1 MGSAGLPLTPREP
14 DNLGSGHLAAKAVF
28 FIVLALLATGL
39 AILNTSDADDAMYL
53 GASLKMIDSSSLN
66 AVEPTFGDDTL
77 AQHPAWRYLVWELVI
92 SVLATS
98 TSIHP
103 LTLFHLVVPV
113 VMGVFSVS
121 SYLALCKLLFGERHA
136 YWAVLSVLLFLVTFI
151 GSHMSPG
158 CFILTRL
165 WQGKAVFLHVV
176 YPILVCALLSYLQ
189 SGRFSDYLT
198 FSAALVAATAMN
210 ATAIYLSLTASG
222 LLTVSFAAVNWT
234 NFRTRR
240 ALLLGLA
247 TIVPLLVLWDIVSAI
262 VPYYNVQE
270 VSSAIRAFS
279 WNALFQ
285 DFVGYD
291 GMLLVLPVMAVVVVL
306 MERRPFVLTVLVA
319 YPITLILTVLN
330 PVTGQFIGRDLGV
343 AGNYSNRH

>member
-1 MGSAGLPLTPREP
+1 
-14 DNLGSGHLAAKAVF
+14 
-28 FIVLALLATGL
+28 
-39 AILNTSDADDAMYL
+39 
-53 GASLKMIDSSSLN
+53 
-66 AVEPTFGDDTL
+66 
-77 AQHPAWRYLVWELVI
+77 
-92 SVLATS
+92 
-98 TSIHP
+98 
-103 LTLFHLVVPV
+103 
-113 VMGVFSVS
+113 
-121 SYLALCKLLFGERHA
+121 
-136 YWAVLSVLLFLVTFI
+136 
-151 GSHMSPG
+151 
-158 CFILTRL
+158 
-165 WQGKAVFLHVV
+165 
-176 YPILVCALLSYLQ
+176 
-189 SGRFSDYLT
+189 
-198 FSAALVAATAMN
+198 
-210 ATAIYLSLTASG
+210 
-222 LLTVSFAAVNWT
+222 VSFAAVNWT